1 MIRTE
6 KSKPTMTGRAS
17 SGLAARL
24 RTRIQS
30 GQFVSGDF
38 LPSVRELCDR
48 HELAIETVCRG
59 LRILEA
65 EGLVASVP
73 RQGYRVLVKANDPA
87 KACPV
92 AHLLAQNVVSGGWEA
107 T

>member
-6 KSKPTMTGRAS
+6 KNKPNVSGRAS
-17 SGLAARL
+17 SGLASQL
-24 RTRIQS
+24 RSRIQA
-30 GQFVSGDF
+30 GQFASGDF

-59 LRILEA
+59 LRILES
-65 EGLVASVP
+65 EGLVAAVP
-73 RQGYRVLVKANDPA
+73 RRGYRVLARANDPA

-92 AHLLAQNVVSGGWEA
+92 AYLQAQSVAANGW
-107 T
+107 